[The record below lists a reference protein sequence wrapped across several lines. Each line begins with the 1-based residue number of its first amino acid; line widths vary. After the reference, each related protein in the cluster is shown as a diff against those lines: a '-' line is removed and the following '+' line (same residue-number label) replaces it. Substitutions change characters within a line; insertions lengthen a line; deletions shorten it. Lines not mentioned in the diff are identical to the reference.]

1 MNAQVSKWELKNQD
15 KPASS
20 MTKREMIAAMAMQG
34 LLANEDVIRTNAPRY
49 AVEYADKLLAE
60 LDKTK

>member
-1 MNAQVSKWELKNQD
+1 MNDQVSKWELKNQD

-20 MTKREMIAAMAMQG
+20 MTKREMIAMNFTNS
-34 LLANEDVIRTNAPRY
+34 LLSNSSVSKINITDIVSL
-49 AVEYADKLLAE
+49 ADALLAE